1 MKKII
6 FGLLATLTIA
16 FTTQAWSQEKFIIAT
31 GDKKAGSVYSTM
43 FGELAATCSTGDW
56 MEQTTTGGVQNKDM
70 LLGNKVSGA
79 WLQADMLEFERRLDP
94 SKVENIKTLVAM
106 HQEELHF
113 IARADVKKE
122 GGFMGVGGKE
132 VSFKTLTDLKGR
144 TVGAVGGSI
153 SSASVVSANSGLD
166 FKVLPVTDS
175 TALKQMLLEGK
186 LDAILVV
193 GGAPHPLV
201 ASLPASFK
209 ILSIPQDLV
218 TKLASSKLYSSALL
232 SYSNVNAS
240 AVQSV
245 STQALLVTRVY
256 RSKAMIAKLKEM
268 RTCFTQK
275 LGDIQDKNGTHPK
288 WQFVDA
294 NNHGGWSWYELN

>member
-6 FGLLATLTIA
+6 FGLLATLAIA

-166 FKVLPVTDS
+166 FKVLPVADS
-175 TALKQMLLEGK
+175 TVLKQMLLEGK

-268 RTCFTQK
+268 RTCFAQK